1 MMRPK
6 QKNGK
11 EARTVTVGKEQ
22 QKRVNKYIKDNYYRP
37 CVTYPGAWRA
47 AMNTHAA
54 AQGESLAEFMR
65 RAVRETIERD
75 GGHLPGDSAGG

>member
-1 MMRPK
+1 M
-6 QKNGK
+6 
-11 EARTVTVGKEQ
+11 TVSKEQ
-22 QKRVNKYIKDNYYRP
+22 QKRVNKYIKDKYYRP
-37 CVTYPGAWRA
+37 CVTYPAEWRQ
-47 AMNTHAA
+47 AMIDHAA